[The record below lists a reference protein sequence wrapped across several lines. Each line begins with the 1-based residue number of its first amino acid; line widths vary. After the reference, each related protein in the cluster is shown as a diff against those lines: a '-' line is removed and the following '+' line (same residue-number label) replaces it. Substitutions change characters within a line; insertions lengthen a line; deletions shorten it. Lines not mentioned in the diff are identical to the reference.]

1 MTDSSPTAVD
11 RFMSI
16 SMSTKTKIVT
26 AKIVVL
32 GLDSASAS

>member
-1 MTDSSPTAVD
+1 MTDSSPTVVD

-16 SMSTKTKIVT
+16 SMSMKTKIVT

>member
-1 MTDSSPTAVD
+1 MTDSSPTVVD

-16 SMSTKTKIVT
+16 SMSMKTKIVT

-32 GLDSASAS
+32 GLDTASAS